1 MIRSYLLEND
11 ERTQI
16 LISSMAEPIKLM
28 LGNFLLPFFGTKPS
42 KLTSLVNCLYGD
54 AKDEP
59 VEALGQTPRRMLQT
73 LGTEWGRSVH
83 PDVWIKCKK
92 AVIDSYDNEG
102 RNLMDLVLIPDI
114 RFDNEAV
121 QLCDVVVA
129 IDRPYNPDALKTA
142 EATGHASESGVSGC
156 YVDISVSN
164 DATLADLE
172 ASVPAIWAGICEKAY
187 RLEQQHLGED
197 DDELNN

>member
-1 MIRSYLLEND
+1 
-11 ERTQI
+11 
-16 LISSMAEPIKLM
+16 
-28 LGNFLLPFFGTKPS
+28 
-42 KLTSLVNCLYGD
+42 
-54 AKDEP
+54 
-59 VEALGQTPRRMLQT
+59 
-73 LGTEWGRSVH
+73 
-83 PDVWIKCKK
+83 
-92 AVIDSYDNEG
+92 
-102 RNLMDLVLIPDI
+102 LIPDI

-142 EATGHASESGVSGC
+142 EAAGHASESGVSGC